1 MFNILIHRIVKNITS
16 YQSCW
21 KWLKLYNLLVSPPCH
36 LNLKFNCSCDLTS
49 TRDGKVNFGWA
60 DQVEEMLPWIEV
72 KGQTDKLNNY
82 CVYRWNGRKTIIHL
96 NHLKQISIQAFS
108 VEPASRGMKDKHV
121 GPIPD
126 DWLKQFF
133 SSDITAH
140 IYQATYVAVA
150 RIRLNKSNS
159 FTMWMFV
166 LPFTERSEFKSTKL
180 LWSSVLMWSSDKV
193 TIWEST

>member
-82 CVYRWNGRKTIIHL
+82 CVYRWNGRKTIKFIWITWNKFLFRHFQSNPRREVWKTSTWVRFPMTDL
-96 NHLKQISIQAFS
+96 SSFFPAISLLIFIKQ
-108 VEPASRGMKDKHV
+108 P
-121 GPIPD
+121 
-126 DWLKQFF
+126 
-133 SSDITAH
+133 T
-140 IYQATYVAVA
+140 
-150 RIRLNKSNS
+150 
-159 FTMWMFV
+159 
-166 LPFTERSEFKSTKL
+166 L
-180 LWSSVLMWSSDKV
+180 LWLGFA
-193 TIWEST
+193 